1 MIFFYFRRGVAQLVA
16 HTAGGR
22 EVAGSSP
29 VSPTI
34 NKYLKYCY
42 YSFPRKIRLACI
54 LLSEVIMVTETFN
67 IHKSD
72 FPSTFAF
79 EYSVNNYENIN
90 YKLYRHERRRLQL
103 ELLKF
108 QEWCIKEKRSVAIA
122 LEGRDAAGK
131 GSTAAYLTQYLNPR
145 YSKIISLGVP
155 TKSQMRSWLRIHQ
168 SMMPDLGQT
177 VIFDRSWYSR
187 AMIQPVM
194 GYCSMNQYKY
204 FLKNVN
210 DWEYEQI
217 ESGTDIIKIYL
228 SVSQVSQNLRLQNRQ
243 NSPLKYWKYSQNDRT
258 AIEKWHLYTYF
269 KERMFSVTSTD
280 YAPWYLVKSDHKL
293 YAQLCVMNL
302 ILSKFDYDD
311 KNQLNL
317 GEIISSEDAIKRI
330 YLDGVLFD
338 NLTLEQLEVLERF
351 KIHAD

>member
-1 MIFFYFRRGVAQLVA
+1 MVNESF
-16 HTAGGR
+16 
-22 EVAGSSP
+22 
-29 VSPTI
+29 TI
-34 NKYLKYCY
+34 HN
-42 YSFPRKIRLACI
+42 
-54 LLSEVIMVTETFN
+54 
-67 IHKSD
+67 SD

-79 EYSVNNYENIN
+79 EYSVSDYEGLNYS
-90 YKLYRHERRRLQL
+90 LYRHERHRLQV
-103 ELLKF
+103 ELLKL
-108 QEWCIKEKRSVAIA
+108 QEWCIKENQSIAIV

-155 TKSQMRSWLRIHQ
+155 TKSQMRSWLKTHK
-168 SMMPDLGQT
+168 SMMPDLGQI
-177 VIFDRSWYSR
+177 VVFDRSWYSR

-194 GYCSMNQYKY
+194 GYCSMNQYRY

-217 ESGTDIIKIYL
+217 QSGTNIIKIYL
-228 SVSQVSQNLRLQNRQ
+228 SVSQQSQNLRLQARQ
-243 NSPLKYWKYSQNDRT
+243 NSPLKYWKYSRNDRA

-280 YAPWYLVKSDHKL
+280 YTPWYLVKSDHKL